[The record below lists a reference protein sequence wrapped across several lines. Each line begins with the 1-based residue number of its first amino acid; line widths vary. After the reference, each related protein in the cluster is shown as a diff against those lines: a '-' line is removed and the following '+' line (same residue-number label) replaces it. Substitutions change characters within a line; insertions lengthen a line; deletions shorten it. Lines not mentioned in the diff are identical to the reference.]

1 TREHLRA
8 SPARAR
14 TRRYQVP
21 SHGGKDLGPP
31 RPPAESRTTTTL
43 RPSAG
48 YRLISSVPLSDQSP
62 YPHDAPTISR
72 IPFNFLRPLIRRRN
86 GVPLSPYPTW
96 VFLRVFLDDEWR
108 NGDPGFNL
116 IELCQCLYSLIR
128 PITFPLTLT
137 SRPALTKIFA
147 ISRSFIF
154 ILNSESVR
162 EPVFTET
169 TERLQRL
176 VVQTRNATGR
186 TPRSPV
192 PTITIAQPRHF
203 PSEGRASV
211 SNNR

>member
-1 TREHLRA
+1 MSVWEPKGRYA
-8 SPARAR
+8 PR
-14 TRRYQVP
+14 TRTVTGAILAPHEIQRLVVSGKTGHQV
-21 SHGGKDLGPP
+21 L
-31 RPPAESRTTTTL
+31 RRESETGFACLLTR
-43 RPSAG
+43 A
-48 YRLISSVPLSDQSP
+48 
-62 YPHDAPTISR
+62 AKW
-72 IPFNFLRPLIRRRN
+72 RPLI
-86 GVPLSPYPTW
+86 PLS
-96 VFLRVFLDDEWR
+96 
-108 NGDPGFNL
+108 DPGFNL